1 MRVIVGRL
9 QVAHMHTKAPSIRK
23 EMCTSSIDIVDRTCL
38 SAVFVFFF
46 FFVFN
51 IQTEPLANSLEKE
64 SRHGFLNR
72 SFSPPS
78 FFFHDQ
84 GTANPGV
91 GIADELIPVLHKAL
105 HTD

>member
-1 MRVIVGRL
+1 MGRL

-38 SAVFVFFF
+38 SAVFFF

-84 GTANPGV
+84 GMANPGV